1 MEQIAGS
8 VKMTK
13 DQIIK
18 ELIDLLNQNQ
28 QKEAANNIFE
38 MVAYI
43 DGMEQKMDAVLEELV
58 NVRKQFA
65 EMKSR
70 QERKTVREAL
80 SGMVE
85 KLEQQIFE
93 VKIEVRLCQ

>member
-1 MEQIAGS
+1 
-8 VKMTK
+8 
-13 DQIIK
+13 
-18 ELIDLLNQNQ
+18 
-28 QKEAANNIFE
+28 
-38 MVAYI
+38 
-43 DGMEQKMDAVLEELV
+43 MDAVLEELV

-85 KLEQQIFE
+85 KLEQQYQKLKQQIFE
-93 VKIEVRLCQ
+93 VKTEVRARAAEIVAERESCLKQGVRVS